1 MGSRLNFS
9 FSATV
14 YAVLALEWIQ
24 TILLTVDAFESFVYN
39 YGDPAA
45 LTSTKRPGW
54 FSLTVLCGL
63 VSVPV
68 QWYFSWRIYRLF
80 KTIWLCSIICFV
92 RARPRIGLLE
102 VLITHTCSFLLLR
115 WSSA

>member
-1 MGSRLNFS
+1 MSSFDGIRSSCNALVRVSRHPELGSTLILS
-9 FSATV
+9 FSAAV

-39 YGDPAA
+39 YGNPAA

-54 FSLTVLCGL
+54 YSLTVLCGL

-92 RARPRIGLLE
+92 RRI
-102 VLITHTCSFLLLR
+102 
-115 WSSA
+115 

>member
-1 MGSRLNFS
+1 MVI
-9 FSATV
+9 ATV

-24 TILLTVDAFESFVYN
+24 TTLLTVDAFESFVYN

-63 VSVPV
+63 VSMPV
-68 QWYFSWRIYRLF
+68 QWYFSYRIYRLF
-80 KTIWLCSIICFV
+80 KIIWLCGIICFV
-92 RARPRIGLLE
+92 RRTTVCCIVPLLMR
-102 VLITHTCSFLLLR
+102 LCSCLSLR
-115 WSSA
+115 